1 MTMATADLKSILHQQ
16 IAHLQNP
23 EDVQDLLLTV
33 SEFISQRT
41 NLFAE
46 TPELLTQLEQVL
58 SSIKMGTLTPHNT
71 VITES
76 KQWITQ

>member
-1 MTMATADLKSILHQQ
+1 MAIADLKSILHQQ
-16 IAHLQNP
+16 IDHLQNP

-33 SEFISQRT
+33 SEFISLRT
-41 NLFAE
+41 NVFIE
-46 TPELLTQLEQVL
+46 TPELLTQLEGVL
-58 SSIKMGTLTPHNT
+58 SSAKTGTLTPHNT

>member
-1 MTMATADLKSILHQQ
+1 MATADLKLILHKQ
-16 IAHLQNP
+16 IDQLQNP

-33 SEFISQRT
+33 SEFISLRT
-41 NLFAE
+41 NVFIE
-46 TPELLTQLEQVL
+46 TPELLTQLEQAL
-58 SSIKMGTLTPHNT
+58 SSAKTGNLTPHDT